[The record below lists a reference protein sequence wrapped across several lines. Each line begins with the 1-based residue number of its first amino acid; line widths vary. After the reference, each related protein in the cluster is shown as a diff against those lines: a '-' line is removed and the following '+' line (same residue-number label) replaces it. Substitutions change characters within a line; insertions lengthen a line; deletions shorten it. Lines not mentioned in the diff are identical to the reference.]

1 MNSDDARKPKDS
13 ESRVSEKEDKK
24 AAGEQPE
31 APVNKVNNP
40 DGPAKKKPFLEMLKK
55 VGFSVWITVMAIGGI
70 LAFLTS
76 LLLL

>member
-1 MNSDDARKPKDS
+1 MKSDDPKIPEDNETMFPGKQDRKKPDDQQV
-13 ESRVSEKEDKK
+13 EPGQKET
-24 AAGEQPE
+24 AGKQ
-31 APVNKVNNP
+31 
-40 DGPAKKKPFLEMLKK
+40 PAKEKPFLKMLKK